1 MPWNQWYSLKSY
13 VRSTLWLVPFIAL
26 LLYVVVMQVLD
37 WIEAR
42 LVVIPLWPWGATG
55 AQRVLETIVTLTL
68 TFIVFTFGSLLVA
81 IQVASGQLTPRIIA
95 TALLR
100 DNVIRV
106 TVGIFI
112 FTLLFSLGML
122 ARLEAESQ
130 LFLVGVAGILG
141 FLSMTAFLYLIDHA
155 ARLLRPISIVRRLG
169 DQGRH
174 VIENV
179 YPNLFD
185 GHDTQAHIQRN
196 LSPADRTIRFGGTSG
211 IILAV
216 NLKALA
222 NEAERSGLVIELTQ
236 RVGSFVESGEPLFR
250 LYGDARQI
258 DEKRLLQNV
267 AIGPER
273 TIEQDSTF
281 AFRIIV
287 DIAIKALSKAIN
299 DPTTAVVAIDQLH
312 HLLREVGE
320 RRLHGDEF
328 VDRSGQ
334 LRLINQTPDW
344 EDFVQLAVREIRYYG
359 AENFQVAR
367 RLRAM
372 LENLMQT
379 LPSERRPALR
389 QELDLLD
396 DTVKII
402 HVLPADLALVFV
414 ADPQGLGAGLN
425 FTRGE
430 ERVAH

>member
-1 MPWNQWYSLKSY
+1 MPWNRLYSLKSY
-13 VRSTLWLVPFIAL
+13 MRSTLWLVPFIAL
-26 LLYVVVMQVLD
+26 LLYIVVIRILD

-42 LVVIPLWPWGATG
+42 FLLIPLWSWSVVG

-100 DNVIRV
+100 DNIIRV

-112 FTLLFSLGML
+112 FTLLFSLGIL
-122 ARLEAESQ
+122 IRLETEAEFV
-130 LFLVGVAGILG
+130 LAGIASILG
-141 FLSMTAFLYLIDHA
+141 FLSVIAFLYLIDHA

-169 DQGRH
+169 DLGCG
-174 VIENV
+174 VIEAV
-179 YPNLFD
+179 YPDLFD
-185 GHDTQAHIQRN
+185 GHDARTGIQRT
-196 LSPADRTIRFGGTSG
+196 LPPADRTILYAGRSG
-211 IILAV
+211 VILAV
-216 NLKALA
+216 NLKALVSA
-222 NEAERSGLVIELTQ
+222 AERSGVVIELAQ

-250 LYGDARQI
+250 LYGDASQI

-273 TIEQDSTF
+273 TIEQDSAF

-299 DPTTAVVAIDQLH
+299 DPTTAVIAIDQLH
-312 HLLREVGE
+312 HLLRQVGE
-320 RRLHGDEF
+320 RRLHGDE
-328 VDRSGQ
+328 VLDRSGQ
-334 LRLINQTPDW
+334 LRLIVQTPDW
-344 EDFVQLAVREIRYYG
+344 EDFVELSVREIRYYG

-379 LPSERRPALR
+379 LPKERHAALR
-389 QELDLLD
+389 LELDLLEAA
-396 DTVKII
+396 VKII
-402 HVLPADLALVFV
+402 HVLPEDRALASV
-414 ADPQGLGAGLN
+414 ADTQGLGAGSN
-425 FTRGE
+425 S
-430 ERVAH
+430 